1 MSNAISENDERENSQ
16 NFEIIFEKVKATFS
30 NPDKVPRERDI
41 IERWVSSEFNIT
53 IEEAKSIVGDWISK
67 EMVTLDGKS
76 LNFAQN
82 GDSND

>member
-53 IEEAKSIVGDWISK
+53 IEEPLIGLNCNGKSIILSEVVPS
-67 EMVTLDGKS
+67 VTYRNTVWL
-76 LNFAQN
+76 L
-82 GDSND
+82 